1 MPPLSFKQNKIM
13 NWNLFGF
20 IIEIAI
26 VVSAVVYGVT
36 RMKIIRSQAQRL
48 ANLKKAADLE
58 IDMKKAT
65 WDEIRKLRCEVDA
78 SRQGIARR
86 DKIIRERDDLIS
98 DMDEQVKEVAEDTAR
113 MRDILGRM
121 EVLGQ
126 NLPERKAGDSDAK
139 YLQRCRMAV
148 ITKAYEYVQ
157 VVDDMALLT
166 VIAPRED
173 RDVIGGA
180 TATEDN
186 YGKRAGRY
194 KGTRIEGPKTAG
206 LNLLEEELSAMKA
219 DPRTA
224 RELIDLTDDT
234 W

>member
-1 MPPLSFKQNKIM
+1 MIWKII
-13 NWNLFGF
+13 GF
-20 IIEIAI
+20 ILEIA
-26 VVSAVVYGVT
+26 VVVVAVVYGLRSRVLIQS
-36 RMKIIRSQAQRL
+36 MKGRL
-48 ANLKKAADLE
+48 ANLKKGADME
-58 IDMKKAT
+58 AEKNVAI
-65 WDEIRKLRCEVDA
+65 WDEMRKLRNEIDV
-78 SRQGIARR
+78 SRQGINRR
-86 DKIIRERDDLIS
+86 DKIINERDGIIA
-98 DMDEQVKEVAEDTAR
+98 DMDEQVKELAEDTAR

-194 KGTRIEGPKTAG
+194 KGTRIEGTKTAG

>member
-1 MPPLSFKQNKIM
+1 M
-13 NWNLFGF
+13 NWKIIGF
-20 IIEIAI
+20 IFEIA
-26 VVSAVVYGVT
+26 VVVAAVVYGLRSRVLIQS
-36 RMKIIRSQAQRL
+36 MKGRL
-48 ANLKKAADLE
+48 ANLKKGADME
-58 IDMKKAT
+58 AEKNVAI
-65 WDEIRKLRCEVDA
+65 WDEMRKLRGELDI
-78 SRQGIARR
+78 SRQGINRR

-98 DMDEQVKEVAEDTAR
+98 DMDEQVKELIEK
-113 MRDILGRM
+113 MRST
-121 EVLGQ
+121 EVVVLRQ
-126 NLPERKAGDSDAK
+126 NLPERKDGDSDAK

>member
-1 MPPLSFKQNKIM
+1 M
-13 NWNLFGF
+13 NWKIIGF
-20 IIEIAI
+20 IFEIA
-26 VVSAVVYGVT
+26 VVVAAVVYGLRSRVLIQS
-36 RMKIIRSQAQRL
+36 MKGRL
-48 ANLKKAADLE
+48 ANLKKGADME
-58 IDMKKAT
+58 AEKNVAI
-65 WDEIRKLRCEVDA
+65 WDEMRKLRNEIDV
-78 SRQGIARR
+78 SRQGINRR
-86 DKIIRERDDLIS
+86 DKIINERDGIIA
-98 DMDEQVKEVAEDTAR
+98 DMDEQVKELAEDTAR

-173 RDVIGGA
+173 RDIIGGA

>member
-1 MPPLSFKQNKIM
+1 M
-13 NWNLFGF
+13 NWKIIGF
-20 IIEIAI
+20 IFEIA
-26 VVSAVVYGVT
+26 VVVAAVVYGLRSRVLIQS
-36 RMKIIRSQAQRL
+36 MKGRL
-48 ANLKKAADLE
+48 ANLKKGADME
-58 IDMKKAT
+58 TEKNIAT
-65 WDEIRKLRCEVDA
+65 WDEMRKLRGELDI
-78 SRQGIARR
+78 SRQGINRR
-86 DKIIRERDDLIS
+86 DKIINERDGIIA
-98 DMDEQVKEVAEDTAR
+98 DMDEQVKELAEDTAR

-173 RDVIGGA
+173 RDVIGGE

>member
-1 MPPLSFKQNKIM
+1 M
-13 NWNLFGF
+13 NWKIIGF
-20 IIEIAI
+20 IFEIA
-26 VVSAVVYGVT
+26 VVVAAVVYGLRSRVLIQS
-36 RMKIIRSQAQRL
+36 MKGRL
-48 ANLKKAADLE
+48 ANLKKGADME
-58 IDMKKAT
+58 AEKNVAI
-65 WDEIRKLRCEVDA
+65 WDEMRKLRNEIDV
-78 SRQGIARR
+78 SRQGINRR
-86 DKIIRERDDLIS
+86 DKIIQERDRVIA
-98 DMDEQVKEVAEDTAR
+98 DMDEQVKELAEDTAR

-173 RDVIGGA
+173 RDVIGGV

>member
-1 MPPLSFKQNKIM
+1 M
-13 NWNLFGF
+13 NWKIIGF
-20 IIEIAI
+20 IFEIA
-26 VVSAVVYGVT
+26 VVVAAVVYGLRSRVLIQS
-36 RMKIIRSQAQRL
+36 MKGRL
-48 ANLKKAADLE
+48 ANLKKGADME
-58 IDMKKAT
+58 AEKNVAI
-65 WDEIRKLRCEVDA
+65 WDEMRKLRNEIDV
-78 SRQGIARR
+78 SRQGINRR
-86 DKIIRERDDLIS
+86 DKIIQERDRVIA
-98 DMDEQVKEVAEDTAR
+98 DMDEQVKELAEDTAR

-186 YGKRAGRY
+186 YGKLAGRY

>member
-1 MPPLSFKQNKIM
+1 M
-13 NWNLFGF
+13 NWKIIGF
-20 IIEIAI
+20 IFEIA
-26 VVSAVVYGVT
+26 VVVAAVVYGLRSRVLIQS
-36 RMKIIRSQAQRL
+36 MKGRL
-48 ANLKKAADLE
+48 ANLKKGADME
-58 IDMKKAT
+58 AEKNVAI
-65 WDEIRKLRCEVDA
+65 WDEMRKLRNEIDV
-78 SRQGIARR
+78 SRQGINRR
-86 DKIIRERDDLIS
+86 DKIINERDGIIA
-98 DMDEQVKEVAEDTAR
+98 DMDEQVKELAEDTAR

-194 KGTRIEGPKTAG
+194 KGTRIECPKTAG

>member
-1 MPPLSFKQNKIM
+1 M
-13 NWNLFGF
+13 NWKIIGF
-20 IIEIAI
+20 IFEIA
-26 VVSAVVYGVT
+26 VVVAAVVYGLRSRVLIQS
-36 RMKIIRSQAQRL
+36 MKGRL
-48 ANLKKAADLE
+48 ANLKKGADME
-58 IDMKKAT
+58 AEKNVAI
-65 WDEIRKLRCEVDA
+65 WDEMRKLRNEIDV
-78 SRQGIARR
+78 SRQGINRR

-98 DMDEQVKEVAEDTAR
+98 DMDEQVKELIEK
-113 MRDILGRM
+113 MRST
-121 EVLGQ
+121 EVVVLRQ

-180 TATEDN
+180 TATDDN

>member
-1 MPPLSFKQNKIM
+1 M
-13 NWNLFGF
+13 NWKIIGF
-20 IIEIAI
+20 IFEIA
-26 VVSAVVYGVT
+26 VVVAAVVYGLRSRVLIQS
-36 RMKIIRSQAQRL
+36 MKGRL
-48 ANLKKAADLE
+48 ANLKKGADME
-58 IDMKKAT
+58 AEKNVAI
-65 WDEIRKLRCEVDA
+65 WDEMRKLRNEIDV
-78 SRQGIARR
+78 SRQGINRR
-86 DKIIRERDDLIS
+86 DKIIQERDRVIA
-98 DMDEQVKEVAEDTAR
+98 DMDEQVKELAEDTAR

>member
-1 MPPLSFKQNKIM
+1 M
-13 NWNLFGF
+13 NWKIIGF
-20 IIEIAI
+20 IFEIA
-26 VVSAVVYGVT
+26 VVVAAVVYGL
-36 RMKIIRSQAQRL
+36 RSRVLIQSMRGRL
-48 ANLKKAADLE
+48 ANLKKGADME
-58 IDMKKAT
+58 AEKNVAI
-65 WDEIRKLRCEVDA
+65 WDEMRKLRNEIDV
-78 SRQGIARR
+78 SRQGINRR
-86 DKIIRERDDLIS
+86 DKIINERDGIIA
-98 DMDEQVKEVAEDTAR
+98 DMDEQVKELAEDTAR

>member
-1 MPPLSFKQNKIM
+1 VPPLSFKQNKIM

-20 IIEIAI
+20 IIEIAV

-78 SRQGIARR
+78 SRRGIERR

-98 DMDEQVKEVAEDTAR
+98 DMDEQVKELIEK
-113 MRDILGRM
+113 MRST
-121 EVLGQ
+121 EVVVLRQ

-180 TATEDN
+180 TATDDN

>member
-1 MPPLSFKQNKIM
+1 M
-13 NWNLFGF
+13 NWKIIGF
-20 IIEIAI
+20 IFEIA
-26 VVSAVVYGVT
+26 VVVAAVVYGLRSRVLIQS
-36 RMKIIRSQAQRL
+36 MKGRL
-48 ANLKKAADLE
+48 ANLKKGADME
-58 IDMKKAT
+58 AEKNVAI
-65 WDEIRKLRCEVDA
+65 WDEMRKLRNEIDV
-78 SRQGIARR
+78 SRQGINRR
-86 DKIIRERDDLIS
+86 DKIINERDGIIA
-98 DMDEQVKEVAEDTAR
+98 DMDEQVKELAEDTAR

-173 RDVIGGA
+173 RDIIGGA

-206 LNLLEEELSAMKA
+206 LDLLEEELSAMKA

>member
-1 MPPLSFKQNKIM
+1 M
-13 NWNLFGF
+13 NWKIIGF
-20 IIEIAI
+20 IFEIA
-26 VVSAVVYGVT
+26 VVVAAVVYGLRSRVLIQS
-36 RMKIIRSQAQRL
+36 MKGRL
-48 ANLKKAADLE
+48 ANLKKGADME
-58 IDMKKAT
+58 AEKNVAI
-65 WDEIRKLRCEVDA
+65 WDEMRKLRNEIDV
-78 SRQGIARR
+78 SRQGINRR
-86 DKIIRERDDLIS
+86 DKIIQERDGVIA
-98 DMDEQVKEVAEDTAR
+98 DMDEQVKELAEDTAR

-194 KGTRIEGPKTAG
+194 KGTRIERPKTAG

>member
-1 MPPLSFKQNKIM
+1 M
-13 NWNLFGF
+13 NWKIIGF
-20 IIEIAI
+20 IFEIA
-26 VVSAVVYGVT
+26 VVVAAVVYGLRSRVLIQS
-36 RMKIIRSQAQRL
+36 MKGRL
-48 ANLKKAADLE
+48 ANLKKGADME
-58 IDMKKAT
+58 AKKNVAI
-65 WDEIRKLRCEVDA
+65 WDEMRKLRNEIDV
-78 SRQGIARR
+78 SRQGINRR
-86 DKIIRERDDLIS
+86 DKIINERDGIIA
-98 DMDEQVKEVAEDTAR
+98 DMDEQVKELAEDTAR

>member
-1 MPPLSFKQNKIM
+1 M
-13 NWNLFGF
+13 NWKIIGF
-20 IIEIAI
+20 IFEIA
-26 VVSAVVYGVT
+26 VVVAAVVYGLRSRVLIQS
-36 RMKIIRSQAQRL
+36 MKGRL
-48 ANLKKAADLE
+48 ANLKKGADME
-58 IDMKKAT
+58 TEKNIAT
-65 WDEIRKLRCEVDA
+65 WDEMRKLRNEIDV
-78 SRQGIARR
+78 SRQGINRR
-86 DKIIRERDDLIS
+86 DKIINERDGIIA
-98 DMDEQVKEVAEDTAR
+98 DMDEQVKELAEDTAR

>member
-1 MPPLSFKQNKIM
+1 M
-13 NWNLFGF
+13 NWKIIGF
-20 IIEIAI
+20 IFEIA
-26 VVSAVVYGVT
+26 VVVAAVVYGLRSRVLIQS
-36 RMKIIRSQAQRL
+36 MKGRL
-48 ANLKKAADLE
+48 ANLKKGADME
-58 IDMKKAT
+58 AEKNMAI
-65 WDEIRKLRCEVDA
+65 WDEMRKLRNEIDV
-78 SRQGIARR
+78 SRQGINRR
-86 DKIIRERDDLIS
+86 DKIINERDGVIA
-98 DMDEQVKEVAEDTAR
+98 DMDEQVKELAEDTAR

>member
-1 MPPLSFKQNKIM
+1 M
-13 NWNLFGF
+13 NWKIIGF
-20 IIEIAI
+20 IFEIA
-26 VVSAVVYGVT
+26 VVVAAVVYGLRSRVLIQS
-36 RMKIIRSQAQRL
+36 MKGRL
-48 ANLKKAADLE
+48 ANLKKGADME
-58 IDMKKAT
+58 AEKNVAI
-65 WDEIRKLRCEVDA
+65 WDEMRKLRNEIDV

-98 DMDEQVKEVAEDTAR
+98 DMDEQVKELIEK
-113 MRDILGRM
+113 MRST
-121 EVLGQ
+121 EVVVLRQ

>member
-1 MPPLSFKQNKIM
+1 M
-13 NWNLFGF
+13 NWKIIGF
-20 IIEIAI
+20 IFEIA
-26 VVSAVVYGVT
+26 VVVAAVVYGLRSRVLIQS
-36 RMKIIRSQAQRL
+36 MKGRL
-48 ANLKKAADLE
+48 ANLKKGADME
-58 IDMKKAT
+58 TEKNIAT
-65 WDEIRKLRCEVDA
+65 WDEMRKLRGELDI
-78 SRQGIARR
+78 SRQGINRR
-86 DKIIRERDDLIS
+86 DKIINERDGIIA
-98 DMDEQVKEVAEDTAR
+98 DMDEQVKELAEDTAR

-173 RDVIGGA
+173 RDIIGGA

>member
-1 MPPLSFKQNKIM
+1 M
-13 NWNLFGF
+13 NWKIIGF
-20 IIEIAI
+20 IFEIA
-26 VVSAVVYGVT
+26 VVVAAVVYGLRSRVLIQS
-36 RMKIIRSQAQRL
+36 MKGRL
-48 ANLKKAADLE
+48 ANLKKGADME
-58 IDMKKAT
+58 AEKNVAI
-65 WDEIRKLRCEVDA
+65 WDEMRKLRNEIDV
-78 SRQGIARR
+78 SRQGINRR

-98 DMDEQVKEVAEDTAR
+98 DMDEQVKELIEK
-113 MRDILGRM
+113 MRST
-121 EVLGQ
+121 EVVVLRQ
-126 NLPERKAGDSDAK
+126 NLPERKDGDSDAK

-180 TATEDN
+180 TATDDN

>member
-1 MPPLSFKQNKIM
+1 M
-13 NWNLFGF
+13 NWKIIGF
-20 IIEIAI
+20 IFEIA
-26 VVSAVVYGVT
+26 VVVAAVVYGLRSRVLIQS
-36 RMKIIRSQAQRL
+36 MKGRL
-48 ANLKKAADLE
+48 ANLKKGADME
-58 IDMKKAT
+58 AEKNMAI
-65 WDEIRKLRCEVDA
+65 WDEMRKLRNEIDV
-78 SRQGIARR
+78 SRQGINRR
-86 DKIIRERDDLIS
+86 DKIIQERDGIIA
-98 DMDEQVKEVAEDTAR
+98 DMDEQVKELAEDTAR

>member
-1 MPPLSFKQNKIM
+1 M
-13 NWNLFGF
+13 NWKIIGF
-20 IIEIAI
+20 IFEIA
-26 VVSAVVYGVT
+26 VVVAAVVYGLRSRVLIQS
-36 RMKIIRSQAQRL
+36 MKGRL
-48 ANLKKAADLE
+48 ANLKKGADME
-58 IDMKKAT
+58 AEKNVAI
-65 WDEIRKLRCEVDA
+65 WDEMRKLRNEIDV
-78 SRQGIARR
+78 SRQGINRR

-98 DMDEQVKEVAEDTAR
+98 DMDEQVKELIEK
-113 MRDILGRM
+113 MRST
-121 EVLGQ
+121 EVVVLRQ
-126 NLPERKAGDSDAK
+126 NLPERKDGDSDAK

>member
-1 MPPLSFKQNKIM
+1 M
-13 NWNLFGF
+13 NWKIIGF
-20 IIEIAI
+20 IFEIA
-26 VVSAVVYGVT
+26 VVVAAVVYGLRSRVLIQS
-36 RMKIIRSQAQRL
+36 MKGRL
-48 ANLKKAADLE
+48 ANLKKGADME
-58 IDMKKAT
+58 AEKNVAI
-65 WDEIRKLRCEVDA
+65 WDEMRKLRNEIDV
-78 SRQGIARR
+78 SRQGINRR
-86 DKIIRERDDLIS
+86 DKIIQERDGIIA
-98 DMDEQVKEVAEDTAR
+98 DMDEQVKELAEDTAR

>member
-1 MPPLSFKQNKIM
+1 M
-13 NWNLFGF
+13 NWKIIGF
-20 IIEIAI
+20 IFEIA
-26 VVSAVVYGVT
+26 VVVAAVVYGLRSRVLIQS
-36 RMKIIRSQAQRL
+36 MKGRL
-48 ANLKKAADLE
+48 ANLKKGADME
-58 IDMKKAT
+58 AEKNVAI
-65 WDEIRKLRCEVDA
+65 WDEMRKLRNEIDV
-78 SRQGIARR
+78 SRQGINRR

-98 DMDEQVKEVAEDTAR
+98 DMDEQVKELAEDTAR
-113 MRDILGRM
+113 MRDVLRRM

-157 VVDDMALLT
+157 VVDGMALLT
-166 VIAPRED
+166 VIAPKDEVIAPKED
-173 RDVIGGA
+173 EDVITGA
-180 TATEDN
+180 TAMDDN
-186 YGKRAGRY
+186 CGKRAGRY

>member
-1 MPPLSFKQNKIM
+1 M
-13 NWNLFGF
+13 NWKIIGF
-20 IIEIAI
+20 IFEIA
-26 VVSAVVYGVT
+26 VVVAAVVYGLRSRVLIQS
-36 RMKIIRSQAQRL
+36 MKGRL
-48 ANLKKAADLE
+48 ANLKKGADMDAE
-58 IDMKKAT
+58 KNVAI
-65 WDEIRKLRCEVDA
+65 WDEMRKLRHELDC

-86 DKIIRERDDLIS
+86 DKIIQERDGVIA
-98 DMDEQVKEVAEDTAR
+98 DMDEQVKELAEDTAR

>member
-1 MPPLSFKQNKIM
+1 METEKNI
-13 NWNLFGF
+13 
-20 IIEIAI
+20 
-26 VVSAVVYGVT
+26 
-36 RMKIIRSQAQRL
+36 
-48 ANLKKAADLE
+48 
-58 IDMKKAT
+58 AT
-65 WDEIRKLRCEVDA
+65 WDEMRKLRGELDI
-78 SRQGIARR
+78 SRQGINRR
-86 DKIIRERDDLIS
+86 DKIIRERNDLIS
-98 DMDEQVKEVAEDTAR
+98 DMDEQVKELIEK
-113 MRDILGRM
+113 MRST
-121 EVLGQ
+121 EVVVLRQ
-126 NLPERKAGDSDAK
+126 NLPERKDGDSDAK

>member
-1 MPPLSFKQNKIM
+1 M
-13 NWNLFGF
+13 NWKIIGF
-20 IIEIAI
+20 ILEIA
-26 VVSAVVYGVT
+26 VVVVAVVYGLRSRVLIQS
-36 RMKIIRSQAQRL
+36 MKGRL
-48 ANLKKAADLE
+48 ANLKKGADME
-58 IDMKKAT
+58 AEKNVAI
-65 WDEIRKLRCEVDA
+65 WDEMRKLRNEIDV
-78 SRQGIARR
+78 SRQGINRR

-98 DMDEQVKEVAEDTAR
+98 DMDEQVKELIEK
-113 MRDILGRM
+113 MRST
-121 EVLGQ
+121 EVVVLRQ
-126 NLPERKAGDSDAK
+126 NLPERKDGDSDAK

>member
-1 MPPLSFKQNKIM
+1 M
-13 NWNLFGF
+13 NWKIIGF
-20 IIEIAI
+20 ILEIA
-26 VVSAVVYGVT
+26 VVVVAVVYGLRSRVLIQS
-36 RMKIIRSQAQRL
+36 MKGRL
-48 ANLKKAADLE
+48 ANLKKGADMDAE
-58 IDMKKAT
+58 KNVAI
-65 WDEIRKLRCEVDA
+65 WDEMRKLRHELDC

-86 DKIIRERDDLIS
+86 DKIIQERDGVIA
-98 DMDEQVKEVAEDTAR
+98 DMDEQVKELAEDTAR

-194 KGTRIEGPKTAG
+194 KGTRIEGPKTAR

>member
-1 MPPLSFKQNKIM
+1 M
-13 NWNLFGF
+13 NWKIIGF
-20 IIEIAI
+20 ILEIA
-26 VVSAVVYGVT
+26 VVVVAVVYGLRSRVLIQS
-36 RMKIIRSQAQRL
+36 MKGRL
-48 ANLKKAADLE
+48 ANLKKGADME
-58 IDMKKAT
+58 AEKNVAI
-65 WDEIRKLRCEVDA
+65 WDEMRKLRNEIDV
-78 SRQGIARR
+78 SRQGINRR

-98 DMDEQVKEVAEDTAR
+98 DMDEQVKELIEK
-113 MRDILGRM
+113 MRST
-121 EVLGQ
+121 EVVVLRQ
-126 NLPERKAGDSDAK
+126 NLPERKDGDSDAK

-180 TATEDN
+180 TATDDN

>member
-1 MPPLSFKQNKIM
+1 M
-13 NWNLFGF
+13 NWKIIGF
-20 IIEIAI
+20 IFEIA
-26 VVSAVVYGVT
+26 VVVAAVVYGLRSRVLIQS
-36 RMKIIRSQAQRL
+36 MKGRL
-48 ANLKKAADLE
+48 ANLKKGADME
-58 IDMKKAT
+58 TEKNIAT
-65 WDEIRKLRCEVDA
+65 WDEMRKLRGELDIC
-78 SRQGIARR
+78 RQGINRR
-86 DKIIRERDDLIS
+86 DKIIQERDRVIA
-98 DMDEQVKEVAEDTAR
+98 DMDEQVKELIEK
-113 MRDILGRM
+113 MRST
-121 EVLGQ
+121 EVVVLRQ
-126 NLPERKAGDSDAK
+126 NLPERKDGDSDAK

-180 TATEDN
+180 TATDDN

>member
-1 MPPLSFKQNKIM
+1 M
-13 NWNLFGF
+13 NWKIIGF
-20 IIEIAI
+20 ILEIA
-26 VVSAVVYGVT
+26 VVVVAVVYGLRSRVLIQS
-36 RMKIIRSQAQRL
+36 MKGRL
-48 ANLKKAADLE
+48 ANLKKGADME
-58 IDMKKAT
+58 AEKNVAI
-65 WDEIRKLRCEVDA
+65 WDEMRKLRNEIDV
-78 SRQGIARR
+78 SRQGINRR
-86 DKIIRERDDLIS
+86 DKIINERDGIIA
-98 DMDEQVKEVAEDTAR
+98 DMDEQVKELAEDTAR

-194 KGTRIEGPKTAG
+194 KGTRIEGTKTAG